1 MAVETGFRRKFKRMR
16 EEGVPIG
23 EGRLFERGR
32 LFEEIRFTAEFYH
45 GKETTVTCRKY
56 CVTCLTMKKKTC
68 LKFDQM

>member
-1 MAVETGFRRKFKRMR
+1 M
-16 EEGVPIG
+16 PIR

-45 GKETTVTCRKY
+45 GKETTELLLY
-56 CVTCLTMKKKTC
+56 MPYNEKKAC